1 MIGKSYRGRTPEHGA
16 HSKAITVYHV
26 PVSIGKGYR
35 MAKKRTSRDRL
46 KSSFV
51 INGKRYYVQ
60 GYTQAELKE
69 NEHKKRLEVES
80 GAQDRENPTLNKYY
94 ERFTDHRR
102 KKVKES
108 TIRCQSFQLRNCADV
123 AIDKTGR
130 TLGEMRIQ
138 DIKPYDIQA
147 VQAALEKSDR
157 TTETV
162 NNCMAHLSH
171 VFNAAVRD
179 ETIDRNPCKCIE
191 NLKRTEKP
199 ARETIHRALSKEET
213 SAFFEEAADSYYIN
227 AFRLMIQTGVRVGE
241 MAAISAFDVDSK
253 EMMLHIDKTLT
264 KDEIGAY
271 TIGNT
276 PKTDAGNR
284 DIPLTAQALES
295 IKDQKK
301 QNRIIFGNV
310 VYDTV
315 FRSPE
320 GALLREFQINR
331 EIKRICKRIGIEKF
345 TCHAFRATFATRF
358 IEQRPQD
365 YKVLSEILG
374 HSNIKIT
381 LNLYTHVMKDSKIAA
396 MNAVEIAI

>member
-1 MIGKSYRGRTPEHGA
+1 
-16 HSKAITVYHV
+16 
-26 PVSIGKGYR
+26 
-35 MAKKRTSRDRL
+35 MAKK
-46 KSSFV
+46 
-51 INGKRYYVQ
+51 
-60 GYTQAELKE
+60 KE
-69 NEHKKRLEVES
+69 ESKKRLSASFSYGGKRFYVKGNSKAELEEKKYQKRRELEQ
-80 GAQDRENPTLNKYY
+80 GTQDRENPTLNKYY

-108 TIRCQSFQLRNCADV
+108 TIRCQVFQYRNCADV
-123 AIDKTGR
+123 EIDSNGR

-147 VQAALEKSDR
+147 VQAVLEKSPR

-179 ETIDRNPCKCIE
+179 ETIDRNPCKCID
-191 NLKRTEKP
+191 NLKRTEQP
-199 ARETIHRALSKEET
+199 ARETIHRALTQKET
-213 SAFFEEAADSYYIN
+213 SLFFEEAKGSYYEN
-227 AFRLMIQTGVRVGE
+227 MFKLMIQTGIRVGE
-241 MAAISAFDVDSK
+241 LAAITPFDVDSK
-253 EMMLHIDKTLT
+253 EMILHINKTVT
-264 KDEIGAY
+264 KDEIGCY

-284 DIPLTAQALES
+284 DIPLTEQALDS
-295 IKDQKK
+295 IKAQKV
-301 QNRIIFGNV
+301 QNRLLFGSVTHTTIFTSV
-310 VYDTV
+310 
-315 FRSPE
+315 E
-320 GALLREFQINR
+320 GALLREYQINR
-331 EIKRICKRIGIEKF
+331 EIKRICKRTGIEKF

-381 LNLYTHVMKDSKIAA
+381 LNLYTHVMKDSKVAA
-396 MNAVEIAI
+396 MNAVMIAI

>member
-1 MIGKSYRGRTPEHGA
+1 
-16 HSKAITVYHV
+16 
-26 PVSIGKGYR
+26 
-35 MAKKRTSRDRL
+35 MAKKKQKARQDGRL
-46 KSSFV
+46 QKSFTF
-51 INGKRYYVQ
+51 NGKRYYVYGKSVQ
-60 GYTQAELKE
+60 ELSQAEHEKR
-69 NEHKKRLEVES
+69 NELEAGV
-80 GAQDRENPTLNKYY
+80 QDRENPTLNKYY
-94 ERFTDHRR
+94 ARFTDHRR

-108 TIRCQSFQLRNCADV
+108 TIRSQSFQFRNCADV
-123 AIDKTGR
+123 TIDKTGR
-130 TLGEMRIQ
+130 TLGEMHIQ

-147 VQAALEKSDR
+147 VQAALEKSPR

-179 ETIDRNPCKCIE
+179 ETIDRNPCRCIE
-191 NLKRTEKP
+191 NLKRTEQP
-199 ARETIHRALSKEET
+199 ARETIHRALTLEET
-213 SAFFEEAADSYYIN
+213 SAFFEAAKDSYYLN

-241 MAAISAFDVDSK
+241 MAAVSPFDVDSK
-253 EMMLHIDKTLT
+253 EMMLHINKTVT
-264 KDEIGAY
+264 KDEIGCY

-284 DIPLTAQALES
+284 DIPLTAAALES

-301 QNRIIFGNV
+301 QNRFVFGNV

-320 GALLREFQINR
+320 GALLREYQVNR

-374 HSNIKIT
+374 HSNTKIT
-381 LNLYTHVMKDSKIAA
+381 LDLYVHAMKDSKIFA
-396 MNAVEIAI
+396 MNAVEIAM

>member
-1 MIGKSYRGRTPEHGA
+1 MIGKSYRGSTPEHGA

-26 PVSIGKGYR
+26 PVSIGKGYV
-35 MAKKRTSRDRL
+35 MAKKKTSKDRI
-46 KSSFV
+46 KGSFV
-51 INGKRYYVQ
+51 YEGKRYYFSA
-60 GYTQAELKE
+60 YSKAELKQA
-69 NEHKKRLEVES
+69 EHKKRLEVET
-80 GAQDRENPTLNKYY
+80 GAKDRENPTLNKYY
-94 ERFTDHRR
+94 ERFTEHRR

-108 TIRCQSFQLRNCADV
+108 TIRCQSFQFQNCADV
-123 AIDKTGR
+123 IIDKTGR
-130 TLGEMRIQ
+130 TLGEMHIQ
-138 DIKPYDIQA
+138 DIKPYDIQT
-147 VQAALEKSDR
+147 VQAALEKSPR

-171 VFNAAVRD
+171 VFNAAVKD
-179 ETIDRNPCKCIE
+179 ETIEKNPCKCIE

-199 ARETIHRALSKEET
+199 ARETIHRALTEAET
-213 SAFFEEAADSYYIN
+213 QAFFEGAKDSYYLN

-241 MAAISAFDVDSK
+241 MAAISAFDVDGK
-253 EMMLHIDKTLT
+253 EMMLHINKTVT

-271 TIGNT
+271 TVGNT

-284 DIPLTAQALES
+284 DIPMTEQVMET
-295 IKDQKK
+295 IKAQKK
-301 QNRIIFGNV
+301 LNRLVFGNV
-310 VYDTV
+310 VFDTV

-320 GALLREFQINR
+320 GALLREYQVNR
-331 EIKRICKRIGIEKF
+331 EIMRICKRTGIEKF

-396 MNAVEIAI
+396 MNAVEIAM